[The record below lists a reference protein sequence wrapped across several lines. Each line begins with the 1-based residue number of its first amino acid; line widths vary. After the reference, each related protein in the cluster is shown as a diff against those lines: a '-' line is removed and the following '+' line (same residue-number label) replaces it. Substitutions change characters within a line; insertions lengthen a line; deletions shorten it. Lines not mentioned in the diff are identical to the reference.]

1 MAIQSRS
8 GESAINSATLMGR
21 LRGSAKKKTTAIRM
35 KLSGCMHARDGSETG
50 EQPSSI
56 HEFLSSSPPARRH
69 KHEETNAHGS
79 STHAWS
85 QIRPHLQLELRSN
98 HSQANISE
106 LSARPSGQ
114 FSISTVSLPSSVAAP
129 GWENP
134 PPDLTSKGE
143 HESYTA
149 YSRKCGAVTI
159 ETPNDFE
166 QFRLKNHKQIE
177 TQADSTLPGKETLEE
192 MVRNSLCRIYGSKH
206 VAELPAAD
214 ESVTS
219 PQSSRYQPY
228 SRPGS
233 NKPVSYVIPALQA
246 GYVQGV
252 PPNLRAGHERHHSD
266 MTNSPTSQNPHA
278 TDKQGREQYSWPLVD
293 FEEEMF
299 LNADP
304 SRAGRP
310 DDRRGLPKYQE
321 PRIPDL
327 DFASGRLED
336 EVAAVLGKLVVGER
350 ASTRSPMSRM
360 GREHVHEMEA
370 ASPITNYVSPQT
382 NSRGDCPP
390 AQRVELEGT
399 RYVTNISPERR
410 RERQHQR
417 QQTMSPVS
425 PLSSEGGRVAYHDYN
440 WPRFSEVQRYEDP
453 AGEHSRRYRDR
464 RREMRRDRAEER
476 YR

>member
-134 PPDLTSKGE
+134 PPDLTSKG
-143 HESYTA
+143 
-149 YSRKCGAVTI
+149 
-159 ETPNDFE
+159 
-166 QFRLKNHKQIE
+166 
-177 TQADSTLPGKETLEE
+177 KETLEE

-233 NKPVSYVIPALQA
+233 NKP
-246 GYVQGV
+246 
-252 PPNLRAGHERHHSD
+252 
-266 MTNSPTSQNPHA
+266 NPHA

-417 QQTMSPVS
+417 QHQRQQTMSPVS

>member
-1 MAIQSRS
+1 
-8 GESAINSATLMGR
+8 
-21 LRGSAKKKTTAIRM
+21 M
-35 KLSGCMHARDGSETG
+35 KLSGCMHAREDSETG

-56 HEFLSSSPPARRH
+56 HEFLSSTPPARH
-69 KHEETNAHGS
+69 HNHEETTGQS
-79 STHAWS
+79 SYARAWS
-85 QIRPHLQLELRSN
+85 QFRPQPRLDLTSN

-106 LSARPSGQ
+106 LSARPSSQ
-114 FSISTVSLPSSVAAP
+114 FSISTVSLPSSLAAP

-134 PPDLTSKGE
+134 PPGLTSKGE
-143 HESYTA
+143 SETYIA

-159 ETPNDFE
+159 ESPNDFE
-166 QFRLKNHKQIE
+166 QFRLKQHQQIE
-177 TQADSTLPGKETLEE
+177 TQANSPLPGRETLEE
-192 MVRNSLCRIYGSKH
+192 MVRSVVRRANDSKH
-206 VAELPAAD
+206 VAELPAAQ
-214 ESVTS
+214 ESVSAKNSS
-219 PQSSRYQPY
+219 PFAATLTQAQSSRYRPY
-228 SRPGS
+228 SGPGS

-252 PPNLRAGHERHHSD
+252 PPNLRAGHARHHSD
-266 MTNSPTSQNPHA
+266 MTNNPSSQNPHA
-278 TDKQGREQYSWPLVD
+278 TDKQGREQHYSWPLVD

-310 DDRRGLPKYQE
+310 DDRRRMPKYQE

-336 EVAAVLGKLVVGER
+336 EVADMLGKLVVDDR
-350 ASTRSPMSRM
+350 RSGPSPYSRT
-360 GREHVHEMEA
+360 GREPAHEMEA
-370 ASPITNYVSPQT
+370 VSPITNFVKPQHH
-382 NSRGDCPP
+382 SRGDCPP

-410 RERQHQR
+410 RERERQR
-417 QQTMSPVS
+417 QKTMSPVS
-425 PLSSEGGRVAYHDYN
+425 PISSDGGRVAFHDYN

-476 YR
+476 HR